1 MPQNEKAKKLV
12 VNLISFAPMKTK
24 RFQGNSILVKCL
36 TLLFLSYFYMVQ
48 ILQPLKKKNH

>member
-1 MPQNEKAKKLV
+1 MPQNEKGKKLV

-24 RFQGNSILVKCL
+24 RFQGNSILVKFL